1 MYNIMNSKETVYYML
16 GTIGDVTRDEAVNAL
31 KNYTDLNESEINQ
44 IIDEIIEF
52 NKQFK
57 KRLTS

>member
-1 MYNIMNSKETVYYML
+1 ML
-16 GTIGDVTRDEAVNAL
+16 GTIGDVTRYEAVNAL

-57 KRLTS
+57 KKLTS

>member
-1 MYNIMNSKETVYYML
+1 MNSKETVYYML

-31 KNYTDLNESEINQ
+31 KNYTDLNEAEINQ

-57 KRLTS
+57 KKLTS

>member
-1 MYNIMNSKETVYYML
+1 MNSKETVYYML

-57 KRLTS
+57 KKLTS

>member
-1 MYNIMNSKETVYYML
+1 ML

-31 KNYTDLNESEINQ
+31 KNYTDVNESEINQ

-57 KRLTS
+57 KKLTS

>member
-1 MYNIMNSKETVYYML
+1 MNSKETVYYML

-44 IIDEIIEF
+44 IIEF

-57 KRLTS
+57 KKLTS

>member
-1 MYNIMNSKETVYYML
+1 ML

-57 KRLTS
+57 KKLTS

>member
-1 MYNIMNSKETVYYML
+1 MNDREIVCYML

-57 KRLTS
+57 KKLTS

>member
-1 MYNIMNSKETVYYML
+1 MNSKEIVYYML

-57 KRLTS
+57 KKLTS

>member
-57 KRLTS
+57 KKLTS